1 MFKKIS
7 RSRFRQ
13 ESLSGYEN
21 IHVPE
26 NICGKYLLKSPIEV
40 LIKPKRTTVIPLGLA
55 CELNEE
61 IALITFNGKVL
72 IINEKYNIEKDGHIL
87 LEIKNETDMPMQIHV
102 GETIAE
108 AYILKVKYQ
117 E

>member
-13 ESLSGYEN
+13 ESLNGYEN

-26 NICGKYLLKSPIEV
+26 NICGKYLLKSPIEA
-40 LIKPKRTTVIPLGLA
+40 LIKPKRKMVIPTGLA

-61 IALITFNGKVL
+61 IALIAFDEKVL

-102 GETIAE
+102 GDTIAE